1 MSFYRNY
8 ESMEDI
14 LVEHLNEVVEEY
26 KKEKIE
32 KDISENGNIY
42 YGKCYMIHCFQFF
55 YKHHEFINTLIS
67 CGMGD
72 LYLAKITDYL
82 IEKWVDKEK
91 GTRDEVLRVC
101 AYAGSI
107 YNMYREWNKGDFQE
121 LPEDIA
127 EILYDVRG

>member
-42 YGKCYMIHCFQFF
+42 YGKFYM
-55 YKHHEFINTLIS
+55 
-67 CGMGD
+67 M
-72 LYLAKITDYL
+72 
-82 IEKWVDKEK
+82 
-91 GTRDEVLRVC
+91 
-101 AYAGSI
+101 
-107 YNMYREWNKGDFQE
+107 
-121 LPEDIA
+121 
-127 EILYDVRG
+127 